1 MSESHAERDKRLAEA
16 LRANLKR
23 RKAQARTR
31 AEIEPNMSRF
41 SGNSANAQPL
51 SSVKPEEN

>member
-1 MSESHAERDKRLAEA
+1 MSESQAERERRLAEA
-16 LRANLKR
+16 LRANLKK

-31 AEIEPNMSRF
+31 AEIEPNTSRF

-51 SSVKPEEN
+51 SSVKPEDN